1 MKKLLCAASIG
12 LAIAAS
18 VGAQAADKIAVANI
32 AGIFEQ
38 SPQRAEVA
46 KKLESEFKTRATD
59 LQTQQR
65 ALQAQMQNLQRNSS
79 TMKAS
84 ERNRLQKEI
93 MTKRQDFE
101 TKAQA
106 FEKDNQARQM
116 QERNKILTKIQDAVK
131 SVATKEGYDIV
142 IDSNSVAYAANA
154 KDITSEVLKQVK

>member
-1 MKKLLCAASIG
+1 MKKLLCAASLS

-18 VGAQAADKIAVANI
+18 AGVQAAEKIAVANI

-38 SPQRAEVA
+38 SPQRAAVA

-59 LQTQQR
+59 LQAQQR
-65 ALQAQMQNLQRNSS
+65 ALQAQMQNLQRNGS

-84 ERNRLQKEI
+84 ERTRLQKEI

-116 QERNKILTKIQDAVK
+116 QERNKILSKIQDAVK
-131 SVATKEGYDIV
+131 AVATKQGYDIV
-142 IDSNSVAYAANA
+142 IDTNSVAYAANA
-154 KDITSEVLKQVK
+154 QDITEDVLKQVK